1 MATRIIE
8 YGGPGRLSNSFPVV
22 PADQRVTAQTAM
34 TATGTSAQS
43 SAFNAATALVCVQS
57 DEAIKVA
64 FGTNPTAT
72 DDDYRIQAGAEQF
85 FSIPHNVSWK
95 VAIKT

>member
-8 YGGPGRLSNSFPVV
+8 YGGGPANRNVAAV
-22 PADQRVTAQTAM
+22 PASQGVTSQSAL

-43 SAFNAATALVCVQS
+43 AAVNASTSIVLIQS
-57 DEAIKVA
+57 DETVYVS

-72 DDDYRIQAGAEQF
+72 TNDYRIQAGGEQYF
-85 FSIPHNVSWK
+85 DVPLGQSWK
-95 VAIKT
+95 VAVRT

>member
-8 YGGPGRLSNSFPVV
+8 FGGSGLLGEAFPVV
-22 PADQRVTAQTAM
+22 PADQRITSQTAL

-43 SAFNAATALVCVQS
+43 AAVAAGTACVCVQS
-57 DEAIKVA
+57 DEAVYVL

-72 DDDYRIQAGAEQF
+72 TNDYRIQAAGEQF
-85 FSIPHNVSWK
+85 FSIPIGQSYK
-95 VAIKT
+95 VAVRT